1 MISAIVLAGGASQ
14 RMGRAKMVLPW
25 GTSTVLGQVISIIRS
40 AGVRD
45 ILVVTG
51 AGKTEVEELAL
62 ARHARVA
69 FNAGHLQG
77 EMLSSIQTGL
87 THMPGTTGAALIAL
101 GDQPQIQ
108 GQIVGRVLDE
118 YADSGAPLIVPSY
131 QMRRGHPWLI
141 GRQFWEEILALRAP
155 ESAREFLSR
164 HALDIRYID
173 APTPT
178 VLQDVD
184 TEDDYLRWR
193 P

>member
-25 GTSTVLGQVISIIRS
+25 GTTTVLGQVIGVLQS
-40 AGVRD
+40 AGVQD

-51 AGKTEVEELAL
+51 ASRSEVEQLAL
-62 ARHARVA
+62 AHHARIA

-77 EMLSSIQTGL
+77 EMLSSLQTGIS
-87 THMPGTTGAALIAL
+87 HMSDVSQAALIAL

-108 GQIVGRVLDE
+108 GQIVRRVLLE
-118 YADSGAPLIVPSY
+118 YAESGVPLIVPSY

-141 GRQFWEEILALRAP
+141 GRQFWEEIRALRAP

-164 HALDIRYID
+164 HARDIRYIE
-173 APTPT
+173 ARTPT
-178 VLQDVD
+178 VLQDMD
-184 TEDDYLRWR
+184 TENDYLKWR